1 MENDNIIEEK
11 EEITPDIGS
20 TEPTEPTEPAPN
32 PTIPMDS
39 EEPNISTGSPI
50 R

>member
-11 EEITPDIGS
+11 EEITPDI
-20 TEPTEPTEPAPN
+20 EPAEPAEPEPN
-32 PTIPMDS
+32 PTIPLDS
-39 EEPNISTGSPI
+39 EEPSISTGSPI